1 MPPYETPGHETPA
14 RDTPPPDPPAHQTPA
29 RQTPARDTP
38 PPDTP
43 AHQTPGHETPQRA
56 TPRPDRAERP
66 PETFFPA
73 LPGQPNFPALEREML
88 KHWRD
93 EKIFERS
100 LAQTAGGPRWTFYEG
115 PPTANGMPGVH
126 HLEARSFKDTFLR
139 FKTMQGFYVARKAG
153 WDCHGLPVEVA
164 VEKELGLSGKKDI
177 EAYGVAE
184 FNARCRES
192 VLQHV
197 DAWEELTE
205 RMGYWVDLS
214 QAYRTMDPAYIESV
228 WWSLKAIFD
237 KGLLIKDYRISP
249 YCPRC
254 GTPLS
259 DHELGQ
265 PGGYETVTDPSV
277 TIRFP
282 LLSLPEGAHPAIKG
296 ADLLVWTTTPW
307 TLVANTAVAVHPDVT
322 YVVAR
327 RPGSDDAVVV
337 AEPLFA
343 KVLGEGWYIAARVR
357 GTDLA
362 GATYAR
368 PFGIIDIPDAHRV
381 VTADFV
387 TTEDGTGL
395 VHLAPAFGAD
405 DLATSRLHGLPVVNP
420 VGPDGRFN
428 TDVPLVGGMFFKD
441 ADARLVTDLNDRG
454 LAFRVAGHEHS
465 YPHCWRCHTP
475 LLYYAL
481 PSWYIKTTAV
491 KDKLLDENER
501 TAWHPPTIKHGRYGE
516 WLRNNVDWALSR
528 SRYWGTPLPLWECG
542 DGHVTCVGSLAELSS
557 LSARDLS
564 GLDPHRP
571 YVDDVTFGCPECG
584 REARR
589 VPEVIDA
596 WYDSGSMPFGQ
607 WGAPH
612 CGVDE
617 FKKAYPAQFICEAID
632 QTRGWFYSLMAVGT
646 IVFDRSSY
654 ENVLCLGLIL
664 AEDGRKMSKHLGNV
678 LEPMPLMDTHGA
690 DAVRWF
696 MTASGSPWSARRVGH
711 GVLEEIVRK
720 VLLTYWNTVSFLVLY
735 ANAAA
740 SAGDAWAPGRLGEA
754 PPPAQRPLLDRW
766 ALSELHT
773 TVADATAA
781 LDEFDTARAGRLI
794 AGFID
799 DLSNWYVRRSRR
811 RFWDG
816 PAAADGAAAF
826 ATLYECL
833 QTLTRLMAPMTPFL
847 PDYVWNVLRA
857 RGAPESVHLSAWP
870 IPDETLIDR
879 RLTAQMALTRRLV
892 ELGRAARAASSV
904 RTRQPLARGLI
915 GAAGF
920 GELPAQLRGQIA
932 DELNV
937 HSLDA
942 LGAAG
947 ADLVEYT
954 VRPNFRALGKRF
966 GAGTPAVAAAISAA
980 DAASLAASLRSS
992 GEAATVVD
1000 GATVTLQPDE
1010 VIVTETPKS
1019 GWAVVTAGGETVALD
1034 LEISPEL
1041 RRLGL
1046 AREIIRLIQDARRGD
1061 GLDVSDRIDL
1071 WWSSSEPELT
1081 AALAQHGD
1089 VIARE
1094 VLAVT
1099 VATGHGDGGAGL
1111 YEHRDPGLGLT
1122 FRFRRH
1128 G

>member
-1 MPPYETPGHETPA
+1 MPPHETAP
-14 RDTPPPDPPAHQTPA
+14 
-29 RQTPARDTP
+29 
-38 PPDTP
+38 
-43 AHQTPGHETPQRA
+43 HETAPH
-56 TPRPDRAERP
+56 
-66 PETFFPA
+66 ETAPHETAPHETAPHETARRGLAGRTDSESYFPA
-73 LPGQPNFPALEREML
+73 LPGQPSFPAIEREML
-88 KHWRD
+88 KRWRD

-100 LAQTAGGPRWTFYEG
+100 LAKTAGGPRWTFYEG

-126 HLEARSFKDTFLR
+126 HVEARSFKDTFLR

-164 VEKELGLSGKKDI
+164 VEKELGLTGKKDI

-184 FNARCRES
+184 FNSRCRES

-205 RMGYWVDLS
+205 RMGYWVNLS

-228 WWSLKAIFD
+228 WWSLKVIFE

-277 TIRFP
+277 TVRFP
-282 LLSLPEGAHPAIKG
+282 LLSLPKGAHPALKG

-327 RPGSDDAVVV
+327 RTGSGDAVVV

-420 VGPDGRFN
+420 VGPDGRFGP
-428 TDVPLVGGMFFKD
+428 DVPLVGGMFFKD

-481 PSWYIKTTAV
+481 PSWYVKTTAV
-491 KDKLLDENER
+491 KDKLLEENER
-501 TAWHPPTIKHGRYGE
+501 TNWHPPTIKHGRYGE

-528 SRYWGTPLPLWECG
+528 SRYWGTPLPLWECE
-542 DGHVTCVGSLAELSS
+542 DGHVTCVGSLAELS
-557 LSARDLS
+557 AQAGRDLS

-571 YVDDVTFGCPECG
+571 YVDDITFGCPQCG
-584 REARR
+584 REAHR

-596 WYDSGSMPFGQ
+596 WYDSGSMPFAQ
-607 WGAPH
+607 WGAPYR
-612 CGVDE
+612 GMDE

-646 IVFDRSSY
+646 IVFGPSSY

-678 LEPMPLMDTHGA
+678 LEPIPLMDTHGA
-690 DAVRWF
+690 DALRWF
-696 MTASGSPWSARRVGH
+696 MAVSGSPWAARRIGH
-711 GVLEEIVRK
+711 NVLEEIVRK

-735 ANAAA
+735 SNAAA
-740 SAGDAWAPGRLGEA
+740 SAGDAWGPDRLGEA
-754 PPPAQRPLLDRW
+754 PPPAERPLLDRW
-766 ALSELHT
+766 ALSELHSA
-773 TVADATAA
+773 VADVTAA
-781 LDEFDTARAGRLI
+781 LDDFDTARAGRRI

-816 PAAADGAAAF
+816 PGTPEGAAAF

-847 PDYVWNVLRA
+847 PDYVWDVLRA
-857 RGAPESVHLSAWP
+857 PDAPASVHLSAWP
-870 IPDETLIDR
+870 TSGESLIDR
-879 RLTAQMALTRRLV
+879 RLTSQMALTRRLV

-904 RTRQPLARGLI
+904 RTRQPLARGLV
-915 GAAGF
+915 GAAGLAD
-920 GELPAQLRGQIA
+920 LPEQLRGQIA

-937 HSLDA
+937 HSLDS

-966 GAGTPAVAAAISAA
+966 GSRTPAVAAAITAA
-980 DAASLAASLRSS
+980 DAASLAASLRSA
-992 GEAATVVD
+992 GEATTAVD
-1000 GATVTLQPDE
+1000 GATVTLQPE
-1010 VIVTETPKS
+1010 ELIVTETPKS
-1019 GWAVVTAGGETVALD
+1019 GWAVVTEGGETVALD
-1034 LEISPEL
+1034 LEITPEL

-1046 AREIIRLIQDARRGD
+1046 AREVIRLIQDARRGD
-1061 GLDVSDRIDL
+1061 GLDVSDRIEL
-1071 WWSSSEPELT
+1071 WWSSSDPELT
-1081 AALAQHGD
+1081 VALAEHGGT
-1089 VIARE
+1089 IARE

-1111 YEHRDPGLGLT
+1111 YGHRDAGLGLT

-1128 G
+1128 S